1 MNYFFDYLI
10 DSLLKISNVETLFL
24 LVIAILI
31 TNPFNKAGRNFYA
44 FVNDISA
51 DIFDNK
57 VNADSLCRLA
67 YFLFFV
73 IGYNICPPTTFTTKF
88 FFAFIFPFICCS
100 MIFSRLAYSALTLR
114 EANIKLTFQTK
125 IEKKLKRM
133 IRITKSHVINVV
145 IQRYAPFL
153 QHLAFCTFK

>member
-57 VNADSLCRLA
+57 VNADSLCGLA

-88 FFAFIFPFICCS
+88 FFAFIFPFW
-100 MIFSRLAYSALTLR
+100 LALV
-114 EANIKLTFQTK
+114 F
-125 IEKKLKRM
+125 
-133 IRITKSHVINVV
+133 
-145 IQRYAPFL
+145 FL
-153 QHLAFCTFK
+153 FCTFTTAVYMLFYDFLSLGIFCFDSSRSKYKTDIPNKNRKEIEKNDKDNEIPRY

>member
-67 YFLFFV
+67 YFLFFC
-73 IGYNICPPTTFTTKF
+73 YW
-88 FFAFIFPFICCS
+88 
-100 MIFSRLAYSALTLR
+100 
-114 EANIKLTFQTK
+114 
-125 IEKKLKRM
+125 
-133 IRITKSHVINVV
+133 
-145 IQRYAPFL
+145 L
-153 QHLAFCTFK
+153 QHLPTNNIYNKILFCIHFPILVGSRIFLVLYLHNSSLYAVL

>member
-73 IGYNICPPTTFTTKF
+73 NIYNKILFC
-88 FFAFIFPFICCS
+88 IHFPILVG
-100 MIFSRLAYSALTLR
+100 SRLFLVLYLHNSSL
-114 EANIKLTFQTK
+114 
-125 IEKKLKRM
+125 
-133 IRITKSHVINVV
+133 
-145 IQRYAPFL
+145 YAVL
-153 QHLAFCTFK
+153 